1 MSDANRPDEPGL
13 ERRLAALPRQIEPGR
28 DLWPAIEAALTAR
41 PDRTEQTERD
51 AGQQP
56 RSRRWVWQL
65 AAAFALV
72 ALSSLLTAG
81 LLTRYPL
88 RATAPQSAAVME
100 DALLT
105 NVAFGP
111 SHVLDAEYAAAR
123 EELAVLL
130 ERRID
135 AMPPAALS
143 KLEANLAELR
153 RATREINQALELQ
166 PGDPL
171 LEELLMNT
179 YQAELGV
186 LANASQLTSMNGALA
201 PMDPARIRL

>member
-1 MSDANRPDEPGL
+1 MSDPTRPDEPGL
-13 ERRLAALPRQIEPGR
+13 ERRLADLPRQVEPGR
-28 DLWPAIEAALTAR
+28 DLWPAIEAQLTAR
-41 PDRTEQTERD
+41 TGRTDRLDGYADRQLR
-51 AGQQP
+51 P
-56 RSRRWVWQL
+56 RRWVWQL
-65 AAAFALV
+65 AAAIALV

-81 LLTRYPL
+81 LLTRHPS
-88 RATAPQSAAVME
+88 RATEARSVAAM
-100 DALLT
+100 DGGLSS
-105 NVAFGP
+105 NIAFGP

-130 ERRID
+130 ERRLD

-143 KLEANLAELR
+143 KLESNLAELR
-153 RATREINQALELQ
+153 RATREINEALELQ

-186 LANASQLTSMNGALA
+186 LADASQLTSMNGALA

>member
-1 MSDANRPDEPGL
+1 MSDTNRPDEPGL
-13 ERRLAALPRQIEPGR
+13 ERGLADLPRQIEPGR

-41 PDRTEQTERD
+41 PDRTEQTVRD

-56 RSRRWVWQL
+56 RSRRWAWQL
-65 AAAFALV
+65 AAAVALV

-88 RATAPQSAAVME
+88 RAMAPQSAAVMD
-100 DALLT
+100 DALST

-130 ERRID
+130 ERRIG

-201 PMDPARIRL
+201 PMDPARIQL

>member
-1 MSDANRPDEPGL
+1 MSVANRPDEPGL
-13 ERRLAALPRQIEPGR
+13 ERRLADLPRQIEPGR

-41 PDRTEQTERD
+41 PDRTEQTLRD

-56 RSRRWVWQL
+56 RSRRWAWQL
-65 AAAFALV
+65 AAAVALV

-88 RATAPQSAAVME
+88 RAMAPQSAAVMD
-100 DALLT
+100 DALST

-153 RATREINQALELQ
+153 RATREINRALELQ